1 MSMGYGRKIIDYIFK
16 KRSERLTICYEPE
29 RKIQADSDRS
39 DIRVFETGISTQ
51 QHGDNWQSTGNAEDE
66 ECSRSIKIDKEQG
79 LYMISLIGICSVT
92 GEYMFQVPSGEIKIL
107 SPNFRLLFNYTL
119 TYLVLALFH
128 AILLLCVLVVFFE
141 ESSNH

>member
-1 MSMGYGRKIIDYIFK
+1 MTMGYGRKIIYYIFK

-66 ECSRSIKIDKEQG
+66 ECSHATFTITCFI
-79 LYMISLIGICSVT
+79 
-92 GEYMFQVPSGEIKIL
+92 F
-107 SPNFRLLFNYTL
+107 FRFLLQMYKK
-119 TYLVLALFH
+119 
-128 AILLLCVLVVFFE
+128 
-141 ESSNH
+141 